1 MFASARAAPA
11 FSAGEGGSPLNL
23 DQIAGRKVD
32 FKYESFACRDGRPQ
46 QQDLLQRTRT
56 MSGISR
62 RQFLIGRLAGSRE
75 PADPFRPRTA
85 VIAAACLAF
94 NRVECRICGES
105 CAPGAIRFR
114 TGAGGVSIPQVD
126 LAACTGCG
134 DCVPACPV
142 AAIALAAVA

>member
-1 MFASARAAPA
+1 V
-11 FSAGEGGSPLNL
+11 
-23 DQIAGRKVD
+23 AGRQVD
-32 FKYESFACRDGRPQ
+32 FKYESFARRSDRSQ
-46 QQDLLQRTRT
+46 QQDLLQCTRI

-62 RQFLIGRLAGSRE
+62 RQFLTGRAGDPG
-75 PADPFRPRTA
+75 PADPSRPRTA

-114 TGAGGVSIPQVD
+114 TGAGGVSTPQVD
-126 LAACTGCG
+126 RVACTGCG

-142 AAIALAAVA
+142 AAITLAAA